1 MNVESSSVESKHS
14 QGSSNLKQRVVQE
27 NQFPG
32 VGCVHQLVSPASHLI
47 DQAFRLCFA
56 MMRTPTD
63 RHHGYPGR
71 LPRNRI
77 QDLYTKHDHGER
89 KIFKI
94 EYLE

>member
-1 MNVESSSVESKHS
+1 
-14 QGSSNLKQRVVQE
+14 
-27 NQFPG
+27 
-32 VGCVHQLVSPASHLI
+32 
-47 DQAFRLCFA
+47 

-94 EYLE
+94 EYLERIDLSLEEKIFRPTR